1 MIKKILND
9 VLTVARDP
17 ERERSERVFVIFTI
31 ISEVA
36 ALIAMLG
43 DIIIGEDVREIITL
57 VFSVIA
63 IPTITLF
70 GVYLNKISI
79 AAKLVV
85 VLFVMVALPCI
96 FFFGGGINGGA
107 SFWIIFALIYCGLVL
122 SGGWRTFFL
131 ILIVIDACLMY
142 GLAYYMPDLIN
153 EHSRGMFCADALI
166 SVLLVGF
173 VCYIMSWFQ
182 NRIFNE
188 ENTRAKNEAAKA
200 EELTRS
206 QNRFFSSMSHEIR
219 TPINSI
225 LGLNE
230 LILRDQSASEE
241 VIRDA
246 SGIQG
251 AGKMLLSLINDIL
264 DFSKIEAGSMD
275 IVPVDYNVGDMIS
288 EIVNMIWLRAHDK
301 GLKFNVNVDPDVPSV
316 LYGDEVRIKQ
326 VIVNMLNNA
335 VKYTTEGFVELQI
348 ESEKAD
354 EDNVILTITI
364 SDSGMGIKKE
374 ALPYLFDAFKRV
386 DEEQNRHIEGTGLG
400 LSIVKQLIDLMGGT
414 VSVNS
419 VYGEGSTFVVKV
431 GQGVSDPNGIGEL
444 NIHNQQTKRTAYESS
459 FKAPDARIL
468 IVDDNEINL
477 EVESK
482 LLTETGMAIDLALS
496 GKETLELSLMNNY
509 DVILMDHLMPEMD
522 GIECLKL
529 LREQPGGLNRATPV
543 IVLTANA
550 GSDNRELYSRAGF
563 DDYLVKPVSGDL
575 LEGMLIRHIAKDK
588 LILNNNLMSMRED
601 ISTSS
606 GYTGKA
612 SVIITAS
619 SVCDIPDNVAKKLG
633 LPIIPVLVETEEGV
647 FKDGV
652 QMSSDE
658 LIRYID
664 AGHNAVSYSQNEA
677 AYTEFFAAALKK
689 AHHLIH
695 ISIISSMSDDYKYA
709 SEAAKAFDNVTVI
722 NSGCLSSATGLMVL
736 IAHKLA
742 QQNIPVDEIIKE
754 LEKVKKQLRCSF
766 VIDTTEYMNK
776 KGFVS
781 NYVHKAAKSLNMH
794 PSLSFKDDKFGIGGI
809 WIGNRNRSYRKYI
822 KKAFPLGTQPDR
834 DVVFVTYVDVPVD
847 TLMWIKEEIKKYA
860 DFEHIVLKQASA
872 AISSNCGPGTFGVL
886 YFTKGDKSYNIGSY
900 LGADEESHDEYDD
913 EKWEDVVNYNVK
925 NDSSVS
931 HAHAGDATDNPAL
944 DQSTGTQ
951 TSDGSEWYYKIDG
964 IDGKKAF
971 LHSGSEDTLK
981 TVMEIFYKSISEK
994 YAEIKE
1000 YYDAQNWQDYTI
1012 KVHALKSSSKIIGA
1026 MGLSEMARALESAGK
1041 EGNIDY
1047 IREHHEAVM
1056 EEYLKYKDR
1065 LKELFGEVEEQAEEE
1080 EITEFKPWADR
1091 VQMIRAYEGFKDA
1104 AKTMNS
1110 HKIADIIKEMDIY
1123 QIPDEEASNYSKLC
1137 EKAKEADYGAMLE
1150 ILGDI

>member
-1 MIKKILND
+1 MINKIIND

-36 ALIAMLG
+36 AFIALLG
-43 DIIIGEDVREIITL
+43 DILIGEDIREIITL
-57 VFSVIA
+57 ILSVIA
-63 IPTITLF
+63 IPTITLY
-70 GVYLNKISI
+70 GVYRNKISI
-79 AAKLVV
+79 AAKTVVVMFVLVV
-85 VLFVMVALPCI
+85 LPCI
-96 FFFGGGINGGA
+96 YFFGGGINGGA
-107 SFWIIFALIYCGLVL
+107 AFWIIFALIYCGLVL
-122 SGGWRTFFL
+122 SGTWRTVFLFL
-131 ILIVIDACLMY
+131 IVVDACLMY
-142 GLAYYMPDLIN
+142 GIVYFFPDMIKV
-153 EHSRGMFCADALI
+153 HSMDMFCADALI

-173 VCYIMSWFQ
+173 VCYFMTWFQ
-182 NRIFNE
+182 NRIFSE
-188 ENTRAKNEAAKA
+188 ENIRAKNEAAKA

-241 VIRDA
+241 IIKDA

-301 GLKFNVNVDPDVPSV
+301 GLKFNVNVDPDVPTV

-326 VIVNMLNNA
+326 VIVNLLNNA

-348 ESEKAD
+348 ESEMAD
-354 EDNVILTITI
+354 EDHVILTITI

-374 ALPYLFDAFKRV
+374 ALPYLFDAFKRI
-386 DEEQNRHIEGTGLG
+386 DEENNRHIEGTGLG
-400 LSIVKQLIDLMGGT
+400 LSIVKQLVNLMGGT

-431 GQGVSDPNGIGEL
+431 GQGVSDHNGIGEL
-444 NIHNQQTKRTAYESS
+444 NIHNQQTKRAAYESS
-459 FKAPDARIL
+459 FKAPDARVL

-482 LLTETGMAIDLALS
+482 LLTETGMTIDIAMS
-496 GKETLELSLMNNY
+496 GKEALDLSIRNNY

-529 LREQPGGLNRATPV
+529 LRDQPGGLNRGTPV

-550 GSDNRELYSRAGF
+550 GSDNRELYNRAGF
-563 DDYLVKPVSGDL
+563 DDYLVKPVSGEL
-575 LEGMLIRHIAKDK
+575 LEGMLIKHIAKDK
-588 LILNNNLMSMRED
+588 LILNNSLMSMRED
-601 ISTSS
+601 ISTAS

-619 SVCDIPDNVAKKLG
+619 SVCDLPDNVVKKLG
-633 LPIIPVLVETEEGV
+633 LSIIPVLVETEEGV
-647 FKDGV
+647 FKDGT

-664 AGHNAVSYSQNEA
+664 AGYKAVSYAQNEA
-677 AYTEFFAAALKK
+677 GYTEFFASALKK

-695 ISIISSMSDDYKYA
+695 ISLISSMSDDYNYA

-722 NSGCLSSATGLMVL
+722 NSGCLSSAVGLMVL
-736 IAHKLA
+736 IAYKLA
-742 QQNIPVDEIIKE
+742 QQNIPVNEIIEE
-754 LEKVKKQLRCSF
+754 LETLKKRLRCSF

-794 PSLSFKDDKFGIGGI
+794 PCLTFKDDKFSIGGI
-809 WIGNRNRSYRKYI
+809 WMGDTKRAYRKYI
-822 KKAFPLGTQPDR
+822 KKAFPIGVEPDR
-834 DVVFVTYVDVPVD
+834 DVAFITYVDVPVD
-847 TLMWIKEEIKKYA
+847 TLMWIKDEVKKYA
-860 DFEHIVLKQASA
+860 DFEHIVFKQASA
-872 AISSNCGPGTFGVL
+872 AVSSNCGPGTFGVL

-900 LGADEESHDEYDD
+900 LGADEDEYDHDD
-913 EKWEDVVNYNVK
+913 EDDWQDVVNYNIK
-925 NDSSVS
+925 NDTDVS
-931 HAHAGDATDNPAL
+931 EVTAQDDHGSQKNGSDNISDA
-944 DQSTGTQ
+944 
-951 TSDGSEWYYKIDG
+951 SDGSEWYCNIEG

-971 LHSGSEDTLK
+971 IHSGSEDTLRS
-981 TVMEIFYKSISEK
+981 VMKIFYETISERH
-994 YAEIKE
+994 AEIEK
-1000 YYDAQNWQDYTI
+1000 YYKAENWQDYTI

-1026 MGLSEMARALESAGK
+1026 MGLSQMARELEVAGK
-1041 EGNIDY
+1041 EGNTDY
-1047 IREHHEAVM
+1047 IREHHEAAM
-1056 EEYLKYKDR
+1056 EEYLKYEGR
-1065 LKELFGEVEEQAEEE
+1065 LKEVFGAVSEPAYE
-1080 EITEFKPWADR
+1080 EITEFKPLAERDL
-1091 VQMIRAYEGFKDA
+1091 IISAYEGLKDA
-1104 AKTMNS
+1104 AATKDND
-1110 HKIADIIKEMDIY
+1110 KIAHIIKELESY
-1123 QIPDEEASNYSKLC
+1123 QIPENEAEKYSQLR
-1137 EKAKEADYGAMLE
+1137 EKAKVFDHAGMLK
-1150 ILGDI
+1150 ILGT